1 MDAERRELE
10 AGVGTLGVSLAPD
23 TVDRMLRLLDLLEKW
38 NRAYNLTAV
47 RERGAMCARHLL
59 DSLTLVRRLG
69 PGPILDV
76 GSGGGFPGLVL
87 ALHSPA
93 RQVTLL
99 DSNSKKTRFLTQ
111 CRLEL
116 GMDNMQVVHSRVEDW
131 QGDPFPQ
138 ITSRAFASLAEMVP
152 MTAHLLAPDGEHLA
166 MKGPEATTE
175 VEGLPSGWQLLEDS
189 RVMVP
194 GVDAER
200 RILRI
205 GRNSTD
211 STGETGD

>member
-10 AGVGTLGVSLAPD
+10 AGAEALGVSLAPD
-23 TVDRMLRLLDLLEKW
+23 TVDRLLRLLDLLEKW

-59 DSLTLVRRLG
+59 DSLTLVPRLG

-116 GMDNMQVVHSRVEDW
+116 GLDNMQVVQARVEDW
-131 QGDPFPQ
+131 QGGPFPQ

-189 RVMVP
+189 RVTVP

-205 GRNSTD
+205 GRNSSD

>member
-1 MDAERRELE
+1 MDTERRELE
-10 AGVGTLGVSLAPD
+10 AGAEALGVSLAPE

-59 DSLTLVRRLG
+59 DSLTLVPRLG
-69 PGPILDV
+69 PGAVLDV

-116 GMDNMQVVHSRVEDW
+116 GLDNMQVVHSRVEEW
-131 QGDPFPQ
+131 QGGPFPQ
-138 ITSRAFASLAEMVP
+138 ITSRAFASLAEIVP
-152 MTAHLLAPDGEHLA
+152 MTAHLLAAEGEHLA

-175 VEGLPSGWQLLEDS
+175 AGTLPAGWRLIEDS
-189 RVMVP
+189 RVAVP

-205 GRNSTD
+205 GRSTAG
-211 STGETGD
+211 SAGETGD

>member
-1 MDAERRELE
+1 MDTERRELE
-10 AGVGTLGVSLAPD
+10 AGAEAFGVRLAPE
-23 TVDRMLRLLDLLEKW
+23 TADRMLRLLDLLEKW

-47 RERGAMCARHLL
+47 RERSAMCARHLL
-59 DSLTLVRRLG
+59 DSLTLVPRLG

-87 ALHSPA
+87 ALHSPS

-99 DSNSKKTRFLTQ
+99 DSNSKKTRFMTQ

-116 GMDNMQVVHSRVEDW
+116 GLDNMQVVHSRVEDW
-131 QGDPFPQ
+131 QGGPFPQ

-152 MTAHLLAPDGEHLA
+152 MTAHLLAQDGEHLA

-175 VEGLPSGWQLLEDS
+175 VEGLPTGWQLLEDS
-189 RVMVP
+189 RVTVP

>member
-10 AGVGTLGVSLAPD
+10 AGAGTFGVPLAAD
-23 TVDRMLRLLDLLEKW
+23 TVERMLRLLDLLEKW

-47 RERGAMCARHLL
+47 RERSAMCARHLL
-59 DSLTLVRRLG
+59 DSLTLVPRLG
-69 PGPILDV
+69 PGPVLDV

-116 GMDNMQVVHSRVEDW
+116 GLDNMEVVHARVEDW
-131 QGDPFPQ
+131 QGGPFPQ

-189 RVMVP
+189 RVTVP

-205 GRNSTD
+205 GRNSSD

>member
-10 AGVGTLGVSLAPD
+10 AGAEALGVSLTPETA
-23 TVDRMLRLLDLLEKW
+23 DRMLRLLDLLEKW

-47 RERGAMCARHLL
+47 RERSAMCARHLL
-59 DSLTLVRRLG
+59 DSLTLVPRLG

-116 GMDNMQVVHSRVEDW
+116 GLANMQVVHARVEDW
-131 QGDPFPQ
+131 QGGPFPQ

-189 RVMVP
+189 RVTVP

-205 GRNSTD
+205 GRNSSD

>member
-1 MDAERRELE
+1 MDTERRELE
-10 AGVGTLGVSLAPD
+10 AGANELGVSLTPEA
-23 TVDRMLRLLDLLEKW
+23 VERMLRLLDLLEKW

-47 RERGAMCARHLL
+47 RERHAMCARHLL
-59 DSLTLVRRLG
+59 DSLALVPWLG
-69 PGPILDV
+69 TGPLLDV
-76 GSGGGFPGLVL
+76 GSGGGFPGLAL

-116 GMDNMQVVHSRVEDW
+116 GLDNMQVVQARVEDW
-131 QGDPFPQ
+131 QGGPFPQ
-138 ITSRAFASLAEMVP
+138 ITSRAFASLAEMMP
-152 MTAHLLAPDGEHLA
+152 MTAHLLAADGEHLA
-166 MKGPEATTE
+166 MKGPEASTE
-175 VEGLPSGWQLLEDS
+175 VEALPPGWRLLDDN
-189 RVMVP
+189 RVTVP
-194 GVDAER
+194 GVDAQR

-205 GRNSTD
+205 TRRTAD

>member
-10 AGVGTLGVSLAPD
+10 AGADALGVDLAPEA
-23 TVDRMLRLLDLLEKW
+23 VDRMLRLLDLLEKW

-59 DSLTLVRRLG
+59 DSLTLAPRLG
-69 PGPILDV
+69 PGPLLDV
-76 GSGGGFPGLVL
+76 GSGGGFPGLAL

-116 GMDNMQVVHSRVEDW
+116 GLANMQVVHARVEAW
-131 QGDPFPQ
+131 RGGPFPQ

-152 MTAHLLAPDGEHLA
+152 MTAHLLTADGEHLA

-175 VEGLPSGWQLLEDS
+175 IETLPTGWRLINDS
-189 RVMVP
+189 RVAVP

-205 GRNSTD
+205 TRSTAD

>member
-1 MDAERRELE
+1 MNAERRELE
-10 AGVGTLGVSLAPD
+10 AGARALGVSLVPETA
-23 TVDRMLRLLDLLEKW
+23 DRMCRLLDLLEKW

-47 RERGAMCARHLL
+47 RERMAMCARHLL
-59 DSLTLVRRLG
+59 DSLTLVPRLHSG
-69 PGPILDV
+69 PLLDV

-116 GMDNMQVVHSRVEDW
+116 GLDNMQVVHARVEDW
-131 QGDPFPQ
+131 QGGPFPQ
-138 ITSRAFASLAEMVP
+138 ITSRAFASLADMVP
-152 MTAHLLAPDGEHLA
+152 MTAHLLAPYGQHLA
-166 MKGPEATTE
+166 MKGPEATAE
-175 VEGLPSGWQLLEDS
+175 VAGLPAGWDVFEDS
-189 RVMVP
+189 RVAVP

-205 GRNSTD
+205 ERSTVD

>member
-10 AGVGTLGVSLAPD
+10 AGAEALGVGLAPE

-47 RERGAMCARHLL
+47 RERRAMCARHLL
-59 DSLTLVRRLG
+59 DSLTLVPRLG
-69 PGPILDV
+69 PGPVLDV

-116 GMDNMQVVHSRVEDW
+116 GLANMQVVHARVEDL
-131 QGDPFPQ
+131 QGGPFPW

-175 VEGLPSGWQLLEDS
+175 IEGLPAGWRLIEDS
-189 RVMVP
+189 RVAVP

-205 GRNSTD
+205 GRSTAD